1 VRRSGLLS
9 EALALVTSVTNAL
22 GVVLA
27 AKGMKRFSSPSVAAF
42 YSVLVQAAILT
53 AISVTRLSILNW
65 LALTYFAI
73 GGVLSLGLARLLY
86 FVATRSIGVARA
98 SAIVGSNPV
107 LTAFLSIMILAEVPS
122 ISLFAGATLV
132 VVGVFL
138 ISGAKNF
145 RLEKAF
151 IVGLFSSLSYSMSYI
166 VSKMG
171 LMIEADPV
179 LSAEAGTLAGL
190 LFTFSYI
197 ILTRE
202 HRSLRIDRF
211 SLSCFAATG
220 FVSTLGWVALMKAF
234 EIGVV
239 SVVTTIVYS
248 YPLFTLFLT
257 RSFLRDE
264 KLSMR
269 TVAGSV
275 LVVVGVAVVTLLRLA

>member
-1 VRRSGLLS
+1 LLS
-9 EALALVTSVTNAL
+9 EALALVTSITNAL
-22 GVVLA
+22 GIVLV
-27 AKGMKRFSSPSVAAF
+27 AKGMKRVSSPSVAAF
-42 YSVLVQAAILT
+42 YSVLVQAATLT
-53 AISVTRLSILNW
+53 AISVTRLSMLNW
-65 LALTYFAI
+65 LALTYFAV

-98 SAIVGSNPV
+98 SAIIGSNPV
-107 LTAFLSIMILAEVPS
+107 LTAILSIVLLAEVPL
-122 ISLFAGATLV
+122 ISLFIGATSV
-132 VVGVFL
+132 AIGVLL

-151 IVGLFSSLSYSMSYI
+151 IIGLFSALSYSMSYI

-179 LSAEAGTLAGL
+179 LSAEVGTLAGL
-190 LFTFSYI
+190 LFIYSYI
-197 ILTRE
+197 VVTRE
-202 HRSLRIDRF
+202 HGSLRIDRF

-220 FVSTLGWVALMKAF
+220 FVSTLGWVSLMKAF

-248 YPLFTLFLT
+248 YPLFTLFLS

-275 LVVVGVAVVTLLRLA
+275 LVVVGVAVVALLRLV